1 MTDTETIAAA
11 VRDYLAAVD
20 RAIDMNTNIIT
31 AWPFVVR
38 LGGGYGLY
46 VEATI
51 EGRQVTGGTARPI
64 TKATRFSRE
73 DAQKVAAS
81 ITNGA
86 GESEAVGY
94 VQALREEQAALL
106 KTLATLTA

>member
-1 MTDTETIAAA
+1 MTAIETIAAT
-11 VRDYLAAVD
+11 VRDQLAAVD
-20 RAIDMNTNIIT
+20 RAIEMNSNILT

-38 LGGGYGLY
+38 LGGGHGLY

-51 EGRQVTGGTARPI
+51 EGRQVTAGTARPI

-73 DAQKVAAS
+73 DAQKVAAGVR
-81 ITNGA
+81 NGA

-94 VQALREEQAALL
+94 LQALHEERES
-106 KTLATLTA
+106 LAQVLASLTA